1 MTRNGWKLLAP
12 SRAVVMV
19 LAWFAVGAAPAPGDL
34 AVPAVAPDHATTM
47 ERGLELFRKD
57 VRLLLTDHCVKC
69 HGGATTKAEL
79 DLTTREGLLRGG
91 AEGPAVVPGKAGES
105 FLYQLIAHAEEPR
118 MPLKAKKLPDEA
130 IARIGAWIDAGA
142 PYDGP
147 LVGKDGPI
155 GARKVGE
162 EDRQFWSFLPL
173 ASPEPPKVRDE
184 GWCRTPV
191 DRFILARLEA
201 QGLAPGRPADRR
213 TLIRRASFD
222 LIGLP
227 PSPEEVEAFVIDP
240 SPVAYEAL
248 VDRLLNSPHHGERW
262 GRHWLD
268 LARFAES
275 HGYEQDYDRKHAYHY
290 RDFVIRALN
299 ADMPYDRFVQLQI
312 AGDEIEPES
321 PLAMMATGFLGAGTH
336 ATQITANQVEKER
349 YDELDDMT
357 ATVGTAMLGVTIGC
371 ARCHDHKYDP
381 IPQGDYYRMLSTFTT
396 AVRSEIDLDFN
407 PDQTRCA
414 KLEFDRRHAPLVEAL
429 AEYEAKEL
437 PGRLPRPLRAGGTIA
452 WPRLLVR
459 DPARARGWTEP
470 LLDALRAGY
479 RVTDPGWVKLSMA
492 VRESRRGEPKP
503 AMTKVMVTSEG
514 LPAIRFHTQG
524 ADFFEKAYFLKRGD
538 PNQKQGEASQG
549 FLQALTRTPEGPEH
563 WRVEPPKGS
572 RTSYRRTSLARWL
585 TDVDRGA
592 GHLLARVIVNRL
604 WQHHF
609 GKGIVATPSDFG
621 KQGGRPSHPE
631 LLDWLAGEL
640 IRGGWR
646 LKPIHKLIMTGAV
659 YREGAEADSALAA
672 ADPDNTLYGRWSRRR
687 LEAEAIR
694 DAMLAVGGGL
704 DATMF
709 GPGTLDEGHRRRSV
723 YFTIKRSQL
732 IPVLTL
738 FDAPDSLQGLA
749 ARSSTTIAPQALMLL
764 NNPQVREYARAFAA
778 RLLPAAGAGTPPA
791 EAIERAYRIA
801 LSRPPHD
808 DERDEALAFVR
819 QQADS
824 YRAAGQAEPLAPA
837 LADFCQVLM
846 GLNEFI
852 YIE

>member
-1 MTRNGWKLLAP
+1 MTRIGWKFPAS

-19 LAWFAVGAAPAPGDL
+19 LAWAAGGAAPAPKES
-34 AVPAVAPDHATTM
+34 AAPRVAPDHAKMM
-47 ERGLELFRKD
+47 ERGLELFREE
-57 VRLLLTDHCVKC
+57 VRTLLTDHCVKC
-69 HGGATTKAEL
+69 HGGATTKAEF

-91 AEGPAVVPGKAGES
+91 AEGPAVVPGKARES
-105 FLYQLIAHAEEPR
+105 FLYQVIAHAEEPR
-118 MPLKAKKLPDEA
+118 MPLKAKKLPDVA

-147 LVGKDGPI
+147 LVGKEGTI
-155 GARKVGE
+155 GAKTIDE
-162 EDRQFWSFLPL
+162 EERQFWSFRPL
-173 ASPEPPKVRDE
+173 GSPEPPKVRDE
-184 GWCRTPV
+184 SWCRTPV
-191 DRFILARLEA
+191 DRFILARLEGK
-201 QGLAPGRPADRR
+201 GLAPGRPADRR

-227 PSPEEVEAFVIDP
+227 PSPEEVQAFVDDP
-240 SPVAYEAL
+240 SPLAYEAL

-275 HGYEQDYDRKHAYHY
+275 HGYEQDYDRKYAYHY

-312 AGDEIEPES
+312 AGDEIDPES

-381 IPQGDYYRMLSTFTT
+381 IPQGDYYRILSTFTT
-396 AVRSEIDLDFN
+396 AVRSEIDLDLN
-407 PDQTRCA
+407 PEQTRRA
-414 KLEFDRRHAPLVEAL
+414 RREFDRRHAPLAEAL

-437 PGRLPRPLRAGGTIA
+437 PKRLPRPLRAGETIA

-459 DPARARGWTEP
+459 DPVRARSWTEP

-479 RVTDPGWVKLSMA
+479 RVTDPGWQKLSMA
-492 VRESRRGEPKP
+492 AREHRRREEPKP
-503 AMTKVMVTSEG
+503 SMTKVMVTSEG

-524 ADFFEKAYFLKRGD
+524 ADYFEKAYFLKRGD

-549 FLQALTRTPEGPEH
+549 FLQVLTRAPEGPEH
-563 WRVEPPKGS
+563 WQVDPPKGS
-572 RTSYRRTSLARWL
+572 RTSYRRTALARWL

-609 GKGIVATPSDFG
+609 GRGIVATPSDFG
-621 KQGGRPSHPE
+621 KQGERPTHPE

-659 YREGAEADSALAA
+659 YIEGAEADSALAA
-672 ADPDNTLYGRWSRRR
+672 ADPDNTLFGRWSRRR

-694 DAMLAVGGGL
+694 DAMLAVGGTL
-704 DATMF
+704 DGTMF
-709 GPGTLDEGHRRRSV
+709 GPGTLDENHRRRSL

-732 IPVLTL
+732 IPVLIL

-764 NNPQVREYARAFAA
+764 NNPQVREYARAFAG
-778 RLLPAAGAGTPPA
+778 RILPGAGTTPA
-791 EAIERAYRIA
+791 EAIERAYQIA

-808 DERDEALAFVR
+808 DERADALAFVR
-819 QQADS
+819 GQADS
-824 YRAAGQAEPLAPA
+824 YRTAGQADPLAPA